1 MKECPT
7 CRRLFPD
14 ASLRFCRMDGS
25 RLVNR
30 DVRSDEAL
38 TIRFSTG
45 KLRHKNVPKAQ
56 NG

>member
-1 MKECPT
+1 
-7 CRRLFPD
+7 
-14 ASLRFCRMDGS
+14 MDGS

-45 KLRHKNVPKAQ
+45 KLRHKKAQKAQ

>member
-1 MKECPT
+1 
-7 CRRLFPD
+7 
-14 ASLRFCRMDGS
+14 MDGS

-45 KLRHKNVPKAQ
+45 KLRHNKAQ
-56 NG
+56 KRKTVNQ